1 MRGLGGNVRNVR
13 RNVRSAADSEPA
25 GALRT
30 RHTVYKRGYNRGA
43 TEAEYI
49 REALR
54 TRHIVYK
61 RGYNRGATEAEYI
74 REAITEALRTRSI

>member
-1 MRGLGGNVRNVR
+1 VSSYKKRGAMRGLGGGNV

-30 RHTVYKRGYNRGA
+30 RHIVYKRGYKRGA

-49 REALR
+49 TEALR
-54 TRHIVYK
+54 TRHMVYK
-61 RGYNRGATEAEYI
+61 RVY
-74 REAITEALRTRSI
+74 